1 MREYYFHHDT
11 FVIEQYNEQKPFA
24 NFLPGIAG
32 TMGIPLWAFYVN
44 RGQGISGFGLQD
56 KNHPIM
62 AFTPANKA
70 YETVAL
76 DGFRTFIKHDD
87 GIYEPFKVDS
97 PYPHK
102 MMVNS
107 ASFAIEETH
116 PTLNLTVRVTYFGL
130 VEAPIAGL
138 VRRLELINHQ
148 DQPQT
153 IEVLDGLAEILPAGI
168 QNDAFKAVSNV
179 LASWIDVN
187 HFEDKLAFFKLRGS
201 TGDSSEVTKV
211 VEGNFYCAFDADGRI
226 TPLVDKNLI
235 FGQNTAKTTPQAFA
249 KQALVDLIAQP
260 QIFANK
266 LPCAFIPKRL
276 TLEPGGS
283 YTLYALSGH
292 AASIEVLKRF
302 TDSYASVA
310 VMEDKERQAAS
321 IIEAL
326 LKDVETKTANP
337 VFDAYV
343 KQNYL
348 DNVLRGG
355 YPLKIGKSIYHL
367 YSRRHGDLE
376 RDYNF
381 FSLAPEYYS
390 QGNGNFRDVCQNRRM
405 DTFIHPEV
413 GRFNIHQFA
422 SLIQLDGY
430 NPLSING
437 IDYRLPDETH
447 VKRWINTHFEGDTS
461 HLKTVLHS
469 QFTPGRLVNHVE
481 RHGLHV
487 KTSTEAYLEDI
498 MTVAEGSINATFG
511 EGFWSDHFTY
521 ILDLIEAYEAIYPDR
536 MHQLLYEEA
545 DYAYYDSPVSVK
557 PRTEKIVLTPEG
569 TVRQYGSLR
578 HFDEAKLALN
588 QRNPHHPHWAT
599 LGDQRYHTDL
609 MTKLFILVLNKHS
622 NLDPEGL
629 GIEMEAEKPGW
640 NDAMNGLPGLIGS
653 GVSETLELLRIVDFI
668 LDHATHDPL
677 TLPREVLNF
686 FHDLATESSYDTRQ
700 DAKERYRQAIRLGL
714 GGEVAPLDA
723 EAFHTY
729 LKQVKTRLEHS
740 LNHLIKEFNGLIPT
754 FLYYEA
760 TDYEKLTDADG
771 NLLKNKQGYPF
782 VRVKAYKR
790 HALPAFLEAPARLL
804 KTHIQQENM
813 ELTHTA
819 VTQSDIY
826 DTTLN
831 MYKTSASLADE
842 SHEIGRIHAFTP
854 GWLERESNFLH
865 MSYKYL
871 LGLLRAGLYEA
882 FYEAIETNL
891 VCFMD
896 PHVYGRSTLE
906 NSSFIAPSNNPNP
919 HIHGQ
924 GFFARL
930 SGSTVETLNMWAIMM
945 TGGTPF
951 LYEEDTLILRFAPK
965 LPTSFFDENRQV
977 TFKFLKT
984 IDVTYTNE
992 SLEPTYERCDIHT
1005 IVLTHVD
1012 ESITIHGSE
1021 LHGEHAIAVREGYYK
1036 NIHIYMNSMEEKK

>member
-1 MREYYFHHDT
+1 MREYYFQHNT
-11 FVIEQYNEQKPFA
+11 FVIEQYNEKKPFA

-32 TMGIPLWAFYVN
+32 KMGIPLWAFYVN
-44 RGQGISGFGLQD
+44 RGQGISGYGLQD

-62 AFTPANKA
+62 PFTPANKA
-70 YETVAL
+70 YETVAF
-76 DGFRTFIKHDD
+76 DGFRTFIKHDG

-97 PYPHK
+97 TYPHK

-107 ASFAIEETH
+107 ASFTIEETH
-116 PTLNLTVRVTYFGL
+116 PTLNITVRVTYFGL

-138 VRRLELINHQ
+138 VRRLEIINHN
-148 DQPQT
+148 DTPQSF
-153 IEVLDGLAEILPAGI
+153 EVLDGLAEILPAGI
-168 QNDAFKAVSNV
+168 QNEAFKAVSNV

-187 HFEDKLAFFKLRGS
+187 HFDDTLAFFKLRGS

-211 VEGNFYCAFDADGRI
+211 VEGNFYLAFDEEGRI
-226 TPLVDKNLI
+226 TPIVDKNLI

-249 KQALVDLIAQP
+249 QHTLTKLIKEP
-260 QIFANK
+260 QVFANK
-266 LPCAFIPKRL
+266 LPCAFIPKQV
-276 TLEPGGS
+276 TLEANGS

-292 AASIEVLKRF
+292 AASIKVLRAF
-302 TDSYASVA
+302 IDSFASVSL
-310 VMEDKERQAAS
+310 MEEKEAKAS
-321 IIEAL
+321 AIIEDL
-326 LKDVETKTANP
+326 LKDVETKTSNP
-337 VFDAYV
+337 IFDAYV

-437 IDYRLPDETH
+437 IDYQLNDDSLIESL
-447 VKRWINTHFEGDTS
+447 INTHFEGDTTA
-461 HLKTVLHS
+461 LKELLNTV
-469 QFTPGRLVNHVE
+469 FTPGRLVNHVE
-481 RHGLHV
+481 RHGLQV
-487 KTSTEAYLEDI
+487 KTSTEAYLEDV
-498 MTVAEGSINATFG
+498 MTHAEGSINATFG

-521 ILDLIEAYEAIYPDR
+521 ILDLVEAYEAIYPDR
-536 MHQLLYEEA
+536 MHQLLYEEQ

-557 PRTEKIVLTPEG
+557 PRSEKYVLTPEG

-578 HFDEAKLALN
+578 HFDEVKLSLN
-588 QRNPHHPHWAT
+588 NRNPHHPHWAT
-599 LGDQRYHTDL
+599 LGNVKYQTDL
-609 MTKLFILVLNKHS
+609 MTKLFILALNKHS

-640 NDAMNGLPGLIGS
+640 NDAMNGLPGLLGS
-653 GVSETLELLRIVDFI
+653 GVSETLELLRIIDFI
-668 LDHATHDPL
+668 SEHITKTPL
-677 TLPREVLNF
+677 SLPKEVLNF
-686 FHDLATESSYDTRQ
+686 FHDLATESSYHTRQ
-700 DAKERYRQAIRLGL
+700 EAKERYRQAIRLGL
-714 GGEVAPLDA
+714 GGEVAPLDS
-723 EAFHTY
+723 EEISTY
-729 LKQVKTRLEHS
+729 FKALKSQLEQS
-740 LNHLIKEFNGLIPT
+740 LIKLQKEYQGLIPT

-760 TDYEKLTDADG
+760 KEYEVLKDQEG
-771 NLLKNKQGYPF
+771 NPLKNKKGYPF
-782 VRVKAYKR
+782 VNVKNYQR

-804 KTHIQQENM
+804 KTHINKKSFKE
-813 ELTHTA
+813 THKA

-826 DTTLN
+826 DKTLA
-831 MYKTSASLADE
+831 MYKTSASLANE

-871 LGLLRAGLYEA
+871 LGLLRAELYED
-882 FYEAIETNL
+882 FYESIKTNL

-945 TGGTPF
+945 TGGAPF
-951 LYEEDTLILRFAPK
+951 ILKDNELVLRFEPK
-965 LPTSFFDENRQV
+965 LAKSFFDDKHQV

-984 IDVTYTNE
+984 VNVTYTNE
-992 SLEPTYERCDIHT
+992 SLENTFERCDIHT
-1005 IVLTHVD
+1005 IILSND
-1012 ESITIHGSE
+1012 EESTTIYGSE
-1021 LHGEHAIAVREGYYK
+1021 LHGEHALAVREGYYK
-1036 NIHIYMNSMEEKK
+1036 KIHIIMNSMEEKK